1 MIEVD
6 TVADPA
12 ASGADPLSPRLNAGF
27 EAELD
32 QLRLQVE
39 VMGVRVDQNLEL
51 MREFLRTG
59 RQGLA
64 DQAVTADDDIDA
76 MNLSLTGRCYDI
88 LARRSPVASDLRF
101 VVSVIRVLGELER
114 IGDLALRVVKVGPA
128 WDVLVGSPATFDVL
142 QSMADIAVGQFRL
155 ALSAWA
161 GQDLLAATELAESVR
176 VLDLAGEQLTRELL
190 RLEGPDAV
198 PTAIHTLVVGKSLD
212 RIADH
217 AAIIGSRLR
226 YLITGDPEHLAAEI
240 R

>member
-1 MIEVD
+1 MTRVD
-6 TVADPA
+6 TVAGPA
-12 ASGADPLSPRLNAGF
+12 ASGADPFPPRLNATF

-59 RQGLA
+59 RQNLA
-64 DQAVTADDDIDA
+64 DRAVNADDDIDA

-128 WDVLVGSPATFDVL
+128 WSALAANSSTFDVL

-155 ALSAWA
+155 ALAAWA
-161 GQDLLAATELAESVR
+161 AQDLRAASELADSVR

-198 PTAIHTLVVGKSLD
+198 PTAIHTLVVGRSLD

-226 YLITGDPEHLAAEI
+226 YLLTGDPEHLAAEI

>member
-64 DQAVTADDDIDA
+64 DQAVNADDDIDA

-88 LARRSPVASDLRF
+88 LARRSPVASALRF

-114 IGDLALRVVKVGPA
+114 I
-128 WDVLVGSPATFDVL
+128 
-142 QSMADIAVGQFRL
+142 
-155 ALSAWA
+155 
-161 GQDLLAATELAESVR
+161 
-176 VLDLAGEQLTRELL
+176 
-190 RLEGPDAV
+190 
-198 PTAIHTLVVGKSLD
+198 
-212 RIADH
+212 ADH
-217 AAIIGSRLR
+217 AAIDRKSVV
-226 YLITGDPEHLAAEI
+226 
-240 R
+240 

>member
-1 MIEVD
+1 M
-6 TVADPA
+6 AGPA
-12 ASGADPLSPRLNAGF
+12 ASGADPFPPRLNATF

-59 RQGLA
+59 RQNLA
-64 DQAVTADDDIDA
+64 DRAVNADDDIDA

-128 WDVLVGSPATFDVL
+128 WSALAANPSTFDVL
-142 QSMADIAVGQFRL
+142 ASMADIAVGQFRL
-155 ALSAWA
+155 ALAAWA
-161 GQDLLAATELAESVR
+161 SQDLRAASELADSVR

-198 PTAIHTLVVGKSLD
+198 PTAIHTLVVGRSLD

-226 YLITGDPEHLAAEI
+226 YLLTGDPEHLAAEI

>member
-1 MIEVD
+1 MTRVD
-6 TVADPA
+6 TVAAPA
-12 ASGADPLSPRLNAGF
+12 ASGADPFPPRLNATF

-51 MREFLRTG
+51 MREFLRSG
-59 RQGLA
+59 RQNLA
-64 DQAVTADDDIDA
+64 DQAVNADDDIDA

-128 WDVLVGSPATFDVL
+128 WSALAANPSTFDVL
-142 QSMADIAVGQFRL
+142 ASMADIAVGQFRL
-155 ALSAWA
+155 ALAAWA
-161 GQDLLAATELAESVR
+161 SQDLRAASELADSVR

-198 PTAIHTLVVGKSLD
+198 PTAIHTLVVGRSLD

-226 YLITGDPEHLAAEI
+226 YLLTGDPEHLAAEI